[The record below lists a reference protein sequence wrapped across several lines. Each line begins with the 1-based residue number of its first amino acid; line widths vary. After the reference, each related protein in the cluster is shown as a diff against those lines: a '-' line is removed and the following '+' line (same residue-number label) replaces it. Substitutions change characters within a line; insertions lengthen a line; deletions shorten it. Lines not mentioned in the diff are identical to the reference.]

1 MGISTINPL
10 ERITPRCACR
20 SHSPIITAKVQRFL
34 SQPFF
39 VWDSEFWKLNRFIR
53 TNRKA
58 QATIFS
64 SKAVD
69 FSQSYHFGAT
79 SHGHNTMSRG
89 CGDFHRHTWSLCG
102 FGNHHQR
109 LRGGRAGAIDLLNFR
124 KDINRFRCLSVS
136 FYPNMYCANYTD
148 THNDFNIFQLSII
161 LTLVWPIL
169 TCEGPAE

>member
-102 FGNHHQR
+102 FGNHHQW
-109 LRGGRAGAIDLLNFR
+109 LRGGDRAQLVFECVKWWESDTCVLLF
-124 KDINRFRCLSVS
+124 FPHLLV
-136 FYPNMYCANYTD
+136 
-148 THNDFNIFQLSII
+148 QSIGRY
-161 LTLVWPIL
+161 L
-169 TCEGPAE
+169 